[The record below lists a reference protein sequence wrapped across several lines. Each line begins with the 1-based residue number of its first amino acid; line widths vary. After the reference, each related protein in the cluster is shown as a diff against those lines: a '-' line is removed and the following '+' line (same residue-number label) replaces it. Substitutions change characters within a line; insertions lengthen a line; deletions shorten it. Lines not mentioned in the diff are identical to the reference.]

1 MPTQKQLQHAL
12 REHIVALNPQIMVT
26 FNYQR
31 QVTLDQMRAHII
43 HFANVAQRQ
52 VLGRNWN
59 HRPEDKRLSIIGVA
73 EHLDTNSHVHAAVRG
88 PESLIEFLQG
98 AEAEMLWRRVHARCG
113 QLHAGTEHN
122 PSKIAAYMTKDLYQA
137 NSLDRAIFYA
147 PQRSTQDAPCNH

>member
-1 MPTQKQLQHAL
+1 MPTQKQLQAAL
-12 REHIVALNPQIMVT
+12 REHIIALDPQIMVT

-31 QVTLDQMRAHII
+31 QVTFDQMRAHII

-52 VLGRNWN
+52 VLGRWWN
-59 HRPEDKRLSIIGVA
+59 RFSADKRLAIIGVA

-88 PESLIEFLQG
+88 QESLIEFLRG
-98 AEAEMLWRRVHARCG
+98 DEAEMLWRRVHARCG

-122 PSKIAAYMTKDLYQA
+122 PSKIAAYITKYLYQA

-147 PQRSTQDAPCNH
+147 PRRPTPDAPRNR